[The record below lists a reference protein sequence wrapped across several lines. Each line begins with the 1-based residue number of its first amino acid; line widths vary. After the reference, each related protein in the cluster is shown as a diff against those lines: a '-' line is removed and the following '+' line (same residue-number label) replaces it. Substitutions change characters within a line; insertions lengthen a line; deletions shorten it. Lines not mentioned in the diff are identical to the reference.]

1 MVLMAFT
8 FVGDLLWMVYWV
20 PHWWG
25 SEMAKWQL
33 ALHSFV
39 IFVSFANFVL
49 KAIIIGTLATVRE
62 ADLRNAIGKL
72 RNKV

>member
-1 MVLMAFT
+1 MLLALT
-8 FVGDLLWMVYWV
+8 FVGDLMWMLYWV

-39 IFVSFANFVL
+39 IFVSFANFIL
-49 KAIIIGTLATVRE
+49 KLIVIATLASVRQ
-62 ADLRNAIGKL
+62 ADLKNAIGKL
-72 RNKV
+72 RNRV

>member
-1 MVLMAFT
+1 
-8 FVGDLLWMVYWV
+8 
-20 PHWWG
+20 
-25 SEMAKWQL
+25 MAKWQL

-39 IFVSFANFVL
+39 IFVTFANFVL

-72 RNKV
+72 RNRV

>member
-1 MVLMAFT
+1 MVLMALT

-25 SEMAKWQL
+25 SEMTKWQL

-49 KAIIIGTLATVRE
+49 KAIIMGTLATVRE
-62 ADLRNAIGKL
+62 SDLRNAIGKL
-72 RNKV
+72 RNRV